1 MKRSN
6 AVWKFDEC
14 HTHLL
19 PDEVSA
25 ADWHIVVPGMAWNAG
40 ITPADEKDL
49 LKHLIAAKSP
59 TKHLN

>member
-1 MKRSN
+1 M
-6 AVWKFDEC
+6 WKCDEC

-25 ADWHIVVPGMAWNAG
+25 ADWHIVVPGMAWNAR

-59 TKHLN
+59 IKHLN